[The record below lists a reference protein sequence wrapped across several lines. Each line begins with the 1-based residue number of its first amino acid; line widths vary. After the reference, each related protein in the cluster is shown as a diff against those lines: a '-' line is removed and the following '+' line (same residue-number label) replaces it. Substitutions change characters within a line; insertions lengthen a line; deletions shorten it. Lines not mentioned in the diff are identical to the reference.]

1 MSTSNPKVSVELD
14 ISRMDDAELTALIA
28 VIQKVAPTS
37 ALLQDSAVKASFAAL
52 GTKASSFSTAFSAV
66 RVDEQ
71 QLETDKQVLEAARTT
86 VKAELGALRTLVARD
101 ATTAQ
106 DVSGMGFT
114 PLTRTAP
121 SRTTPPVPA
130 TVIAVPEK
138 AHGRARA
145 TVVLPRGA
153 RATFVAESSPDPLGP
168 SSVWTPLPGNG
179 KQRTVTGPS
188 GSRVWIRFAQ
198 VRFGLQ
204 SDWSTPV
211 LVTLP

>member
-1 MSTSNPKVSVELD
+1 MSTSNPKVQVELD
-14 ISRMDDAELTALIA
+14 ISHMDDAELTALVA

-37 ALLQDSAVKASFAAL
+37 ALLQDSAVKASFTAL
-52 GTKASSFSTAFSAV
+52 GTKAAAFSSAFSAV
-66 RVDEQ
+66 KVDEQ
-71 QLETDKQVLEAARTT
+71 QLETDKQVLMAARST
-86 VKAELGALRTLVARD
+86 VKAELGALKTLVGRD
-101 ATTAQ
+101 ATTAG

-130 TVIAVPEK
+130 TVIVVPEK

-145 TVVLPRGA
+145 TVVVPAGTH
-153 RATFVAESSPDPLGP
+153 ATFVAESSPDPIGP
-168 SSVWTPLPGNG
+168 SSVWTPLPGTG
-179 KQRTVTGPS
+179 KRRIITGAT
-188 GSRVWIRFAQ
+188 GARVWIRFAQ
-198 VRFGLQ
+198 VRYGLQ